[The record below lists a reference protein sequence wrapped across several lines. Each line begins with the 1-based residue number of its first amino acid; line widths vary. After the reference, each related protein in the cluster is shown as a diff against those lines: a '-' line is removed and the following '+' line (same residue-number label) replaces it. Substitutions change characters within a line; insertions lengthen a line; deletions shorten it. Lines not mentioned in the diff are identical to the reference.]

1 MNKIISSI
9 LHALCIALFSA
20 LSSQLYSQGNLQFD
34 QVISGSGTLGNNG
47 ASTTLTVPA
56 DKVWK
61 IESVNGWADSG
72 SRPGLTINGV
82 STLIS
87 TATFP
92 IWLKAGDN
100 FRLTVLS
107 NPSSGNALG
116 PLNYYYSII
125 EFNIIP

>member
-1 MNKIISSI
+1 MKILI
-9 LHALCIALFSA
+9 LSFFLVLCSL
-20 LSSQLYSQGNLQFD
+20 LYSQGNLQFN
-34 QVISGSGTLGNNG
+34 QVLSGSGTLGNNG

-92 IWLKAGDN
+92 IWLKAGDT

-107 NPSSGNALG
+107 NPSSGNAFG

-125 EFNIIP
+125 EFDIVP

>member
-1 MNKIISSI
+1 MKILI
-9 LHALCIALFSA
+9 LTFFLVLCSL
-20 LSSQLYSQGNLQFD
+20 LYSQGNLQFN
-34 QVISGSGTLGNNG
+34 QVLSGSGTLGNNG

-92 IWLKAGDN
+92 IWLKAGDT

-125 EFNIIP
+125 EFDIVP